1 MRLKVLTKQLLAV
14 VAGLALAISTQAQDY
29 ATGDQYLDNLTPT
42 GPYPGWTGTPNP
54 PAAMVT
60 VGATGVEVV
69 NPVANGY
76 GGEYFSANTPATVSN
91 PNDTELQLTV
101 TVNGNPNNYQWFS
114 PGQLVINDSSGIY
127 YYNMPYS
134 GPGNP
139 GNPANAVWNGNVLT
153 ATVPLQFLEESAI
166 QSGGVTIYGF
176 NLDLD
181 PANIATGSGN
191 FDVTYNSVAFL
202 PVVPEPGT
210 LSLVGLGAGLLGWLG
225 MRRRRTS

>member
-1 MRLKVLTKQLLAV
+1 MKRRALTKQLLAV
-14 VAGLALAISTQAQDY
+14 AAGLALAASTQAQ
-29 ATGDQYLDNLTPT
+29 TITLDSNLVQT
-42 GPYPGWTGTPNP
+42 GPYAGWAGTP
-54 PAAMVT
+54 PATVT
-60 VGATGVEVV
+60 YPGGGGIEVV
-69 NPVANGY
+69 NPAANGY
-76 GGEYFSANTPATVSN
+76 GGEYFSATVPYTVLNPLATS
-91 PNDTELQLTV
+91 LQLTL
-101 TVNGNPNNYQWFS
+101 TINGSTNGYNYFS

-139 GNPANAVWNGNVLT
+139 GNQAGAVWNGNVLT
-153 ATVPLQFLEESAI
+153 ATVPLQVFEASAI

-202 PVVPEPGT
+202 PAAVPEPGT

>member
-1 MRLKVLTKQLLAV
+1 MKLSARTKQLVTMLAV
-14 VAGLALAISTQAQDY
+14 TAGLTLAISTQAQDY
-29 ATGDQYLDNLTPT
+29 LNGDQYLDNVTPT

-76 GGEYFSANTPATVSN
+76 GGEYFSANTPATISN

-101 TVNGNPNNYQWFS
+101 TVNGDPNNYQWFS

-134 GPGNP
+134 GYQNP
-139 GNPANAVWNGNVLT
+139 GDPANAVWNGNTVT
-153 ATVPLQFLEESAI
+153 CTVPLQALEELSI
-166 QSGGVTIYGF
+166 QSGGVTVYGV

-181 PANIATGSGN
+181 PSTITTNN
-191 FDVTYNSVAFL
+191 FDVTFNSVAFI
-202 PVVPEPGT
+202 PEPGT